1 MAVNIKSPQV
11 DGLIGQLRQITG
23 QGATDI
29 VREALERELQRQRR
43 IRRSA
48 RLQQDLSP
56 LQDQAAALAR
66 PFDAS
71 ELYGADGLPG

>member
-1 MAVNIKSPQV
+1 M
-11 DGLIGQLRQITG
+11 
-23 QGATDI
+23 
-29 VREALERELQRQRR
+29 REALERELQRQRR

>member
-1 MAVNIKSPQV
+1 MGSIVP
-11 DGLIGQLRQITG
+11 GG
-23 QGATDI
+23 GATEI

-48 RLQQDLSP
+48 RLQQELSP
-56 LQDQAAALAR
+56 LQDQAADPAR

>member
-1 MAVNIKSPQV
+1 
-11 DGLIGQLRQITG
+11 
-23 QGATDI
+23 

-43 IRRSA
+43 IRRTA
-48 RLQQDLSP
+48 RLQQDLSL
-56 LQDQAAALAR
+56 LQDQAATLAR